1 MTAQQKPRALIVE
14 DELLLLM
21 DLEYTLTDLGYQIAG
36 KASNLSRGQALAR
49 ELEIDVAILDVNL
62 SGLNSA
68 AIADELSARGVPFIF
83 ASGYTESSIAER
95 FRGCTR
101 IAKPYETATLRR
113 ALQAVLGAKAPA

>member
-36 KASNLSRGQALAR
+36 KATNLGRGQALAR
-49 ELEIDVAILDVNL
+49 DLDLDVAVLDVNL

-68 AIADELSARGVPFIF
+68 AIADELSARGVPFLF
-83 ASGYTESSIAER
+83 ASGYTESSIPER
-95 FRGCTR
+95 YRACIR
-101 IAKPYETATLRR
+101 IAKPYETATLQR
-113 ALQAVLGAKAPA
+113 ALQQVLGSKAPH